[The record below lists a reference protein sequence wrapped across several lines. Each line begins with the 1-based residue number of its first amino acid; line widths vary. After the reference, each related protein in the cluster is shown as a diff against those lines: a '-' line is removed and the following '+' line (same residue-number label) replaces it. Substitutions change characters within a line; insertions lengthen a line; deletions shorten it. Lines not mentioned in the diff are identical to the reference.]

1 MSVLEKSLTKKNRGP
16 RKEKRR
22 ADNSLNTPSVVRW
35 FRQKKPF
42 KKQRLWKGLSLVFF
56 TDNEM
61 DSQVEKDHLEEG
73 EIKEIEGGGD
83 GKPPYKAD
91 YQYSR
96 DELLKYSD
104 HPLSRS
110 PPIISDPNIN
120 NLSCW
125 LKSPGWNT
133 CKRSN
138 TPTDRGDDTH
148 KLVYLPR
155 RITDPRERVR
165 KEQDG
170 IVLSPQRR
178 SFNSGC
184 FVTVAP
190 NTVVRPSAETAKE
203 GPVRRI
209 GSGRIINRDWEYRD
223 KENADDGYPFR
234 PGGGPSPREREERFD
249 LRRNY
254 SSMSTEREL
263 VRDVSRESLS
273 RDKDM
278 RSDPRARDRDRLVP
292 RYSMD
297 RRRFEAEEPEWFSG
311 ERKI

>member
-1 MSVLEKSLTKKNRGP
+1 
-16 RKEKRR
+16 
-22 ADNSLNTPSVVRW
+22 
-35 FRQKKPF
+35 
-42 KKQRLWKGLSLVFF
+42 
-56 TDNEM
+56 M

-148 KLVYLPR
+148 KVNYH
-155 RITDPRERVR
+155 
-165 KEQDG
+165 
-170 IVLSPQRR
+170 R
-178 SFNSGC
+178 SN
-184 FVTVAP
+184 
-190 NTVVRPSAETAKE
+190 
-203 GPVRRI
+203 
-209 GSGRIINRDWEYRD
+209 
-223 KENADDGYPFR
+223 
-234 PGGGPSPREREERFD
+234 
-249 LRRNY
+249 L
-254 SSMSTEREL
+254 
-263 VRDVSRESLS
+263 SLS
-273 RDKDM
+273 
-278 RSDPRARDRDRLVP
+278 L
-292 RYSMD
+292 
-297 RRRFEAEEPEWFSG
+297 F
-311 ERKI
+311 